1 MRSKLDIERSEIC
14 LHPPE
19 KTSNKKT
26 GAPRR
31 SPTAARGEC
40 EPDSA
45 CPRSFATPP
54 RCHSP
59 LPSCHPRAKRRIS
72 MGNTSESRG
81 GLLEEDRRTRR
92 ASNDTTSAPAN
103 AKRTPIG
110 VLCVV
115 SSDLNRCYIVFCKKS
130 NSICQ
135 SFIIGMDKTNAK
147 IY

>member
-1 MRSKLDIERSEIC
+1 MVGEGQCLRSKLDIERSEIC

-19 KTSNKKT
+19 KTSNKKREHQ
-26 GAPRR
+26 GAPL
-31 SPTAARGEC
+31 P
-40 EPDSA
+40 
-45 CPRSFATPP
+45 PP

-81 GLLEEDRRTRR
+81 GLLEDDRRTRR
-92 ASNDTTSAPAN
+92 ASNDATSAPAN
-103 AKRTPIG
+103 AKRTPQG
-110 VLCVV
+110 VLFVV
-115 SSDLNRCYIVFCKKS
+115 CSELNRCYIVSCKKS